1 MSTTITKSIG
11 EDIFLN
17 LTITD
22 ENAAVVDVSAATWDI
37 YFGIFTTSFSGAWAD
52 AIIQKSIS
60 VGGITKTDAVNGVVQ
75 IHIADTET
83 EDLTAGTYYIWA
95 KAINPSNYEW
105 NLLAGQ
111 KIILRY
117 SPLKNL

>member
-1 MSTTITKSIG
+1 MSTITKSIG

-22 ENAAVVDVSAATWDI
+22 ENAAVVDISAATWEI
-37 YFGIFTTSFSGAWAD
+37 YFGIFASSYTGTWAD

-60 VGGITKTDAVNGVVQ
+60 GGGITKTDAVNGVVQ

-83 EDLTAGTYYIWA
+83 ENITAGTFYIWA
-95 KAINPSNYEW
+95 KAINPSAFEL
-105 NLLAGQ
+105 NLLAGE
-111 KIILRY
+111 KFILRY